1 MLLGYMKRKIYNT
14 LLDWKGKE
22 QGLTALLIDGARRVG
37 KSYIVQ
43 QFAQNEYDSSLIIDF
58 GRAPI
63 SVKQMFEEYLDDLD
77 TLFMNLST
85 YYGVKLIPRKSL
97 VVFDEVQECPRARA
111 AIKYLV
117 ADGRYDYIETGSLT
131 SLQRNVK
138 EIIIP
143 SEERHLKMY
152 PMDFEEF
159 LWATGNDVLM
169 DFIRSHFEKQQ
180 PMGPLM
186 HRKAMDLFRQY
197 LIVGGMPQA
206 VSTFVA
212 TRDFEQTDRV
222 KRDIIDLY
230 RSDIYKYADG
240 YESKVASV
248 LDLIPSQLQKHE
260 KKFTLAALVKGAR
273 FKDYEN
279 SFLWL
284 NEAMIVNICHNTTAP
299 NVGLRMNADNTTLK
313 CYMADTGLLISLA
326 FDESDIA
333 NGEIYRKL
341 LLDKIEINQGMLVE
355 NIVAQM
361 LRASGHRLYFYSS
374 TSKKAEERMEI
385 DFLIRKPMPT
395 SRHNISPIEVK
406 SGKNYTT
413 VSLQKLRAKYGQYLS
428 TSYIIHDK
436 DFKTENDVVYL
447 PYYMTPLL

>member
-1 MLLGYMKRKIYNT
+1 M
-14 LLDWKGKE
+14 
-22 QGLTALLIDGARRVG
+22 
-37 KSYIVQ
+37 
-43 QFAQNEYDSSLIIDF
+43 
-58 GRAPI
+58 
-63 SVKQMFEEYLDDLD
+63 
-77 TLFMNLST
+77 
-85 YYGVKLIPRKSL
+85 
-97 VVFDEVQECPRARA
+97 
-111 AIKYLV
+111 
-117 ADGRYDYIETGSLT
+117 
-131 SLQRNVK
+131 
-138 EIIIP
+138 
-143 SEERHLKMY
+143 
-152 PMDFEEF
+152 
-159 LWATGNDVLM
+159 
-169 DFIRSHFEKQQ
+169 
-180 PMGPLM
+180 
-186 HRKAMDLFRQY
+186 
-197 LIVGGMPQA
+197 
-206 VSTFVA
+206 
-212 TRDFEQTDRV
+212 
-222 KRDIIDLY
+222 
-230 RSDIYKYADG
+230 
-240 YESKVASV
+240 
-248 LDLIPSQLQKHE
+248 
-260 KKFTLAALVKGAR
+260 AALVKGAR

-279 SFLWL
+279 SFPWL

-299 NVGLRMNADNTTLK
+299 NVGLRTNADNTTLK

-326 FDESDIA
+326 FDKSDIA